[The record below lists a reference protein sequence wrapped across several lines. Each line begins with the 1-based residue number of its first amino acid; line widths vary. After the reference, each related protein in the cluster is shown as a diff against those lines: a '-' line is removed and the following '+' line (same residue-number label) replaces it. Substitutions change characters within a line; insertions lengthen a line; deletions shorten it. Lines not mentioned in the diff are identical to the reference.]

1 MALADAIAMQVKK
14 PGTKCQVGVAVVAM
28 TADDVATLNSH
39 LASKTPSAAIWRALL
54 AEGHDSV
61 GKGAVER
68 HRAGEC
74 ACGSR

>member
-1 MALADAIAMQVKK
+1 MALADAIAAQVKK
-14 PGTKCQVGVAVVAM
+14 PGTKCQVGRAI
-28 TADDVATLNSH
+28 ATLTPEDLAALDAA
-39 LASKTPSAAIWRALL
+39 LASKTPSSAIWRALKD
-54 AEGHDSV
+54 EGHDYI